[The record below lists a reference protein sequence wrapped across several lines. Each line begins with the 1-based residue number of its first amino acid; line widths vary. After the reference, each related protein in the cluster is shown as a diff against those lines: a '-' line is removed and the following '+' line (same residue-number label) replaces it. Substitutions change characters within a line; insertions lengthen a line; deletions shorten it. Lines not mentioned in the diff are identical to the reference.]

1 MKKFKYTATDKEGN
15 VTKGVFLAES
25 ESEMKEML
33 LKSGYYVTSSRTVST
48 ADLSTFFSLSGKVK
62 TKDLSQFC
70 NQFSVMIV
78 SGVPIVESISLLK
91 TQSSSGLLK
100 KTLRKI
106 EDDMKQGL
114 LLSEAM
120 KKYPKVF
127 PPFFYSMVFVG
138 ENAGC
143 LDKVLVTVAQY
154 FETEDK
160 TKKKVKGALA
170 YPLLLLALTIG
181 VIVVMMLFII
191 PTFIDSFAKM
201 NVEMP
206 ALTLMI
212 FEMSNFFREYWLY
225 IFVFV
230 VAAIAIVWLMRFLPS
245 FRVFLDRMKVT
256 IPIMKRINMARF
268 TSRFARSLGLLLD
281 SGSDTLSALEN
292 IRETI
297 DNRYLLS
304 QFDKVITKV
313 KMGASLSEAL
323 TAEMKL
329 SPILLQMIAVGE
341 KTGEMAA
348 VLLKTAPYFDSE
360 VEAAL
365 AAMTAVLQPAVLL
378 LLGAVIA
385 VLFIAMYSP
394 ILSMITSMDT
404 TGGSAGV

>member
-33 LKSGYYVTSSRTVST
+33 LKSGYYVTSARAVST
-48 ADLSTFFSLSGKVK
+48 ADLSTFFSLSGKVR

-154 FETEDK
+154 FEQEDK

-170 YPLLLLALTIG
+170 YPALLLALTVG

-206 ALTLMI
+206 PLTMAI

-225 IFVFV
+225 VFVFAAAT
-230 VAAIAIVWLMRFLPS
+230 VALVWLLRFLPS
-245 FRVFLDRMKVT
+245 FRLFLDRMKVT

-268 TSRFARSLGLLLD
+268 TARFARSLGLLLD
-281 SGSDTLSALEN
+281 SGSDTLGALEN

-304 QFDKVITKV
+304 QFDKVITQV

-323 TAEMKL
+323 TSEMKL

-348 VLLKTAPYFDSE
+348 VLLKTAPYFDGE

-385 VLFIAMYSP
+385 TLFVAMYSP

-404 TGGSAGV
+404 TGGSTTV